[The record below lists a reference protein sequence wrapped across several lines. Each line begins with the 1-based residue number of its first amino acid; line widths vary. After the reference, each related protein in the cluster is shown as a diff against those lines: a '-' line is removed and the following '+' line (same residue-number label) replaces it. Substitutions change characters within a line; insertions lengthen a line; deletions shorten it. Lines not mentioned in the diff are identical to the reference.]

1 MTETLVSIFFDQAEQ
16 LADLPALKVK
26 RGDTYVDIPW
36 GGLSE
41 RVTNIAAGLLA
52 LGVEASERVGILS
65 ENRQEWIEADFACMT
80 VGGITVALHAPLTA
94 AQVRD
99 QLADAG
105 PAVVFVSTVE
115 QRDKLLSVLPDLP
128 SVRQVIAFEDT
139 AAAHGL
145 LSLQNVLENGIALL
159 NTDPGCVDRRS
170 FAVTPNDLA
179 AICYTSGTTGESKG
193 VMLTH
198 HNLTT
203 NIRAVEDYFPL
214 VEEATTLL
222 YLPLSHIYARTCDLY
237 YGLATG
243 RIIAL
248 AESVDTVAQNLQE
261 VRPHHISG
269 VPRVHQK
276 FVAAARTMIAAGNK
290 DALRLILGGRIQYVG
305 SGGAALPPETAQ
317 FYFDNGIPVYQ
328 GYGLTETSPVISFN
342 YPGKWNVGSAGI
354 PIKDIEV
361 KIAED
366 GEILTRGPHVM
377 KGYWNKPE
385 ATAEVIDPEG
395 WFHTGDI
402 GRLDE
407 DGFLYIT
414 DRKKEIIVTS
424 YGKNIAPQLIEGLLA
439 NDPYIEQAMVYGD
452 GKPCLTA
459 LIVPAAAALQ
469 GWAKEKGLSGDAE
482 ALLEEPAVRELYRER
497 IDGAL
502 KNLSQTEQIKGFIL
516 LAEPF
521 SAARGEMTVTAKLRR
536 RPIVERYRAEL
547 EALYGEGPF

>member
-1 MTETLVSIFFDQAEQ
+1 MTETLVSNFFDQAER
-16 LADLPALKVK
+16 LSGRAVLKVK
-26 RGDTYVDIPW
+26 RAGAYGDVLW
-36 GGLSE
+36 GELSE
-41 RVTNIAAGLLA
+41 RVTNAAAGLLA
-52 LGVEASERVGILS
+52 LGVEANDRVGILS
-65 ENRQEWIEADFACMT
+65 ENRQEWIEADFACMS

-94 AQVRD
+94 AQVRE

-115 QRDKLLSVLPDLP
+115 QRDKLQSVLPDLP
-128 SVRQVIAFEDT
+128 SVRQVITFEE
-139 AAAHGL
+139 AAAASGVISHD
-145 LSLQNVLENGIALL
+145 ALL
-159 NTDPGCVDRRS
+159 KMGRARLDADPGCVERRS
-170 FAVTPNDLA
+170 FAVTPPDLA

-203 NIRAVEDYFPL
+203 NIRAIEDYFPL
-214 VEEATTLL
+214 AEEATTLL

-317 FYFDNGIPVYQ
+317 FYFDHGVPVYQ

-361 KIAED
+361 RIADD

-385 ATAEVIDPEG
+385 ATAEAIDPEG

-402 GRLDE
+402 GRLDDE
-407 DGFLYIT
+407 GFLYIT

-469 GWAKEKGLSGDAE
+469 AWAKEKGLSGDLE
-482 ALLEEPAVRELYRER
+482 AVIGEPVVRELYRER

-536 RPIVERYRAEL
+536 RPLVERYRGEL
-547 EALYGEGPF
+547 EALYNESLF